1 MRRMS
6 KGIAKPNFAQAERDV
21 SEFLI
26 AAPLPYTPML
36 ITCLQLTQ
44 GKRMKEGI
52 GRPSL
57 QVVTTPSLLSV
68 G

>member
-6 KGIAKPNFAQAERDV
+6 KGIAKPNFAQVERDV

-36 ITCLQLTQ
+36 IAILEINIML
-44 GKRMKEGI
+44 
-52 GRPSL
+52 
-57 QVVTTPSLLSV
+57 
-68 G
+68 